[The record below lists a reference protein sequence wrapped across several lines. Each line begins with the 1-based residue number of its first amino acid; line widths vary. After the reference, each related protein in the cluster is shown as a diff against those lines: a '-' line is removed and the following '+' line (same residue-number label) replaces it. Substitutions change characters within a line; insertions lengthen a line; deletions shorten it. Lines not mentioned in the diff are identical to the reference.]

1 MTLDTVFDV
10 ASLTKCLVT
19 ATAVMQLVEEGRLRL
34 NDPVAQFI
42 PEFAAN
48 GKQEITVRQLLTHF
62 SGLRPDLD
70 VSSPARWSGKQH
82 AYELANSEKPWSAPG
97 ARFRYSDINFI
108 VLGEIVERLSG
119 MALDRY
125 AAERIFQPLGMART
139 RYLPPASWIPMI
151 APTEY
156 DNGRMLRGVVHDPTA
171 RAMGGVA
178 GHAGVFSTAD
188 DLARFAQAMLDR
200 KFVVSAA
207 GIEKLTTPQQ
217 PATATVLRGLGWDI
231 ESPLST
237 NRGELLPVGGFGHT
251 GFTGTSIWIDPATDT
266 YIILLTNAV
275 HPRARAVSPA
285 IALASSRGQRSGSG
299 LAA

>member
-1 MTLDTVFDV
+1 M
-10 ASLTKCLVT
+10 
-19 ATAVMQLVEEGRLRL
+19 
-34 NDPVAQFI
+34 
-42 PEFAAN
+42 
-48 GKQEITVRQLLTHF
+48 
-62 SGLRPDLD
+62 
-70 VSSPARWSGKQH
+70 
-82 AYELANSEKPWSAPG
+82 
-97 ARFRYSDINFI
+97 
-108 VLGEIVERLSG
+108 LGEIVERLSG

-125 AAERIFQPLGMART
+125 AAERIFQPLGMTRT

-217 PATATVLRGLGWDI
+217 PATATVLRGSRLGH
-231 ESPLST
+231 
-237 NRGELLPVGGFGHT
+237 R
-251 GFTGTSIWIDPATDT
+251 
-266 YIILLTNAV
+266 
-275 HPRARAVSPA
+275 
-285 IALASSRGQRSGSG
+285 IASLDQSRRT
-299 LAA
+299 AAGRRLWTHRIHRHFDLD